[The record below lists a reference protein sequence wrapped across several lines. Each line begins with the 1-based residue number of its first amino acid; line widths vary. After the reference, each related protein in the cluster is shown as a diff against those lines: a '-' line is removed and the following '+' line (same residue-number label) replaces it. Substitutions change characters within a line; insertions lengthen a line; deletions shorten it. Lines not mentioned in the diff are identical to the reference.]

1 MNVIARIAADALLI
15 FHVTLVAFVVLGL
28 ALIITGGTRN
38 WRWVRNPW
46 LRLCHMTVITVVV
59 AQSWAGIVCPLT
71 TWEMALRERAG
82 DTVYAG
88 GFISHWFNAIL
99 YYQAPEWVFTS
110 LYSAF
115 GTLVLGSLLWVRPR
129 HFNAKARRPDL
140 TRT

>member
-1 MNVIARIAADALLI
+1 LLV

-28 ALIITGGTRN
+28 VLIITGGTRN

-46 LRLCHMTVITVVV
+46 FRFCHMGVITVVV

-71 TWEMALRERAG
+71 TWEIALRERAS

-99 YYQAPEWVFTS
+99 YYQAPEWVFTA

-115 GTLVLGSLLWVRPR
+115 GALVLGSLLWVPPR
-129 HFNAKARRPDL
+129 RLSAKARRADL
-140 TRT
+140 TQP